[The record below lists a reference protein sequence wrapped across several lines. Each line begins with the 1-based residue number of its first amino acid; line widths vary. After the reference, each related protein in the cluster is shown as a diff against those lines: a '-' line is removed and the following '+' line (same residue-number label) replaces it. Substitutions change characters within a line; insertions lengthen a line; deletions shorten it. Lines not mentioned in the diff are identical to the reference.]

1 MMTDALWWV
10 LVVALIGTGLVG
22 TVLPALPGTALI
34 LAGIVLGAWI
44 DDFTRVGTVTLVL
57 VGALAVLAWV
67 LEYVAGLLGAK
78 RAGASR
84 WALVGAALGTVA
96 GLLLGLVGVLF
107 MPLVGAALGEY
118 WAQTQLRRQA
128 RAAGGAAQTSQGQAM
143 QQNMRTADMRTAVRT
158 ADMRT
163 ALRVGVATWFGMLVG
178 LLAKVV
184 LGCMMVG
191 VFVVALVV

>member
-1 MMTDALWWV
+1 MTETLWWV
-10 LVVALIGTGLVG
+10 LAVALMGVGLVG

-34 LAGIVLGAWI
+34 LAGIFLGAWI
-44 DDFTRVGTVTLVL
+44 DDFTRVGTFTLVF
-57 VGALAVLAWV
+57 VCALAVLAWV

-96 GLLLGLVGVLF
+96 GLLMGLVGVLF
-107 MPLVGAALGEY
+107 MPLVGAALGEF

-128 RAAGGAAQTSQGQAM
+128 SAVGANTRPRQGQGA
-143 QQNMRTADMRTAVRT
+143 QQDLHQ
-158 ADMRT
+158 D
-163 ALRVGVATWFGMLVG
+163 LRKSLHVGVSAWLGMLAG

-191 VFVVALVV
+191 VFVVALLV